1 MQRSHKHRGWRSL
14 CGPLLLGHRV
24 GRDSISGSSTPR
36 PGLPAAWA
44 TRNDPVHTLRMLH
57 GHIRC
62 AVLTSPSRPH
72 IPTHNPGCS
81 VGQHL
86 PLCGLVGS
94 AASAGPSVLCHVP
107 HWNAATTI
115 PNAGL
120 KAAAAQRQSLGS
132 VARMKYARCRT
143 TSRALSGIR
152 CGGRPAPSIC
162 VVFWFGTQGLRFKKD
177 ELTEKGMTWDKLTH
191 SHRCPSDE
199 AHGDPG
205 PCQEDRLLPL
215 VSAPMAL
222 TWSITEPG
230 HR

>member
-57 GHIRC
+57 SHIRC

-107 HWNAATTI
+107 HWNAATTF

-132 VARMKYARCRT
+132 VARMSVPGA
-143 TSRALSGIR
+143 AQ
-152 CGGRPAPSIC
+152 P
-162 VVFWFGTQGLRFKKD
+162 
-177 ELTEKGMTWDKLTH
+177 
-191 SHRCPSDE
+191 
-199 AHGDPG
+199 PG
-205 PCQEDRLLPL
+205 PSPGYGVGDALHLPSAWCSGL
-215 VSAPMAL
+215 EPRVFVSRK
-222 TWSITEPG
+222 TS
-230 HR
+230 